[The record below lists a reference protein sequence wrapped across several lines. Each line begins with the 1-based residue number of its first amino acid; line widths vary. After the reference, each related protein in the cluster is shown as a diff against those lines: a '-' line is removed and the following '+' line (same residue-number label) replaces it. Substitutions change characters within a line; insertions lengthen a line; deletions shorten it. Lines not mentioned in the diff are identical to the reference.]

1 MACCNANNNTTN
13 NQPTTKGNYIREAV
27 ARIDQLQKE
36 ATMQN
41 LCEGCDG
48 GLMAQI
54 YNTKP
59 VTFYLCGGTTF
70 TVTIPNT
77 TTTTSVFRIEDVR
90 NDAAVLRLIDTTA
103 EAEDFQTII
112 SEVAENKE
120 TVEKYKEN
128 GHIAHYCCEKRAK
141 LRPLNN
147 IKLVNKKPT

>member
-77 TTTTSVFRIEDVR
+77 TTTTSVFRVEDVR

-103 EAEDFQTII
+103 EEITCTNYTVIFNLDCACGLQCFQPI
-112 SEVAENKE
+112 
-120 TVEKYKEN
+120 
-128 GHIAHYCCEKRAK
+128 CCERCTGAC
-141 LRPLNN
+141 NN
-147 IKLVNKKPT
+147 TTI

>member
-70 TVTIPNT
+70 TVTAN
-77 TTTTSVFRIEDVR
+77 SVV
-90 NDAAVLRLIDTTA
+90 TA
-103 EAEDFQTII
+103 TFTQKVVEVETYTFTI
-112 SEVAENKE
+112 VK
-120 TVEKYKEN
+120 
-128 GHIAHYCCEKRAK
+128 H
-141 LRPLNN
+141 L
-147 IKLVNKKPT
+147 